1 MSMQLSKK
9 EQMLLKDMLHHEEL
23 CIGKYGNYAQ
33 QARDPQL
40 QQLFATYQTKEQQH
54 HDTIN
59 QLLQGQIPSLA
70 SNQSGQSGQGQGQGQ
85 QTVQWSNFAGAS
97 GMVDQNDATLCTDA
111 LTTEKFVSGAYDT
124 VIFEAVNQ
132 PVRQALQHIQKEEQ
146 EHGAGIFDYM
156 QQHGMYQVE

>member
-70 SNQSGQSGQGQGQGQ
+70 SNQSGQGQGQGQ

>member
-40 QQLFATYQTKEQQH
+40 QQLFANYQTKEQQH
-54 HDTIN
+54 HNTIN

-70 SNQSGQSGQGQGQGQ
+70 SSQSGQGQGQGQ
-85 QTVQWSNFAGAS
+85 QTVQWSNFTGAS